1 MKFTILGSGTSTGTP
16 TVSCQCATCLSDDP
30 RDQRLRPSLM
40 VESATTRIVID
51 TSADF
56 RQQMIRHNVTSLD
69 AVVFTHH
76 HFDHIGG
83 FDDIRGFNFTMQR
96 AIPIYLMQETF
107 DNLKRTF
114 LYAFEDMGQR
124 GGGVPVVTPQIIG
137 AEPFTIGDITLT
149 PIPMMHGT
157 MRVNGYRMG
166 NFAYCTDTN
175 FIPESSFALLE
186 GAQTLILDALR
197 YDAHSTHF
205 TVEQAV
211 ATAQRI
217 AARRTYFT
225 HMAHNIMHADLD
237 AKLPAGINLSYD
249 GLVLEQD

>member
-40 VESATTRIVID
+40 IESATTRVVID

-56 RQQMIRHNVTSLD
+56 RQQMIRHRVTSID

-83 FDDIRGFNFTMQR
+83 FDDIRGFNFTMRR

-114 LYAFEDMGQR
+114 LYAFQDMGQS
-124 GGGVPVVTPQIIG
+124 GGGVPVVTTEIIDTQ
-137 AEPFTIGDITLT
+137 PFLIGDITFT
-149 PIPMMHGT
+149 PIPMLHGS

-166 NFAYCTDTN
+166 DFSYCTDTN
-175 FIPESSFALLE
+175 FIPESSFELLR
-186 GAQTLILDALR
+186 GTRTLILDALR
-197 YDAHSTHF
+197 YDEHSTHF
-205 TVEQAV
+205 TVEQAI
-211 ATAQRI
+211 ATAERI
-217 AARRTYFT
+217 GAEQTYFT
-225 HMAHNIMHADLD
+225 HMAHNILHADLD
-237 AKLPAGINLSYD
+237 DTLPAGIALSYD
-249 GLVLEQD
+249 GLVLYEN